1 MNKLAKKAINTSI
14 VLTLGFAIGWLCHK
28 HISKVIKAKEE
39 SNDVD
44 DIDDINID
52 NDEKF
57 YDWIFNEGEAL
68 SPSDINSTASFS
80 LSDFNTT
87 EEINDNAS
95 INNDDIE
102 ELYIDDFDDND
113 DNDEYAALNENI
125 STEKDEYTEQKRQYI
140 RDKYSLS

>member
-68 SPSDINSTASFS
+68 SPSDIDSTASFS

-95 INNDDIE
+95 INDDDIE
-102 ELYIDDFDDND
+102 ELCVDDFD
-113 DNDEYAALNENI
+113 DNDEYAASNENI
-125 STEKDEYTEQKRQYI
+125 STEIDEYAEQKHQYI
-140 RDKYSLS
+140 RNKYSLS